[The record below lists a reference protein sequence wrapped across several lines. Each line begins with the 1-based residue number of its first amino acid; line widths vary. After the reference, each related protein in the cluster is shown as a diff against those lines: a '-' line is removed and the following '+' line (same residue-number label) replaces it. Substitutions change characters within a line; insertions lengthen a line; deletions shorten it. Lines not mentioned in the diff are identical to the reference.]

1 MNQEYVYLYGGK
13 EYGFHGNIVLMRFQI
28 ADILNPRMQIL
39 KYMQRSVKADES
51 EDEFEYG
58 IGGFIHK
65 QVHLIDEIRT
75 TKKHL
80 EDLPAWAQE
89 SFKSFMKNK
98 KVTKTLRKIILEN
111 Q

>member
-13 EYGFHGNIVLMRFQI
+13 EYGFHGNIVLLRFEV
-28 ADILNPRMQIL
+28 ADILNPS
-39 KYMQRSVKADES
+39 KYVLSYLYRSVKTDKS
-51 EDEFEYG
+51 EDEFKYG
-58 IGGFIHK
+58 LGGFIRK
-65 QVHLIDEIRT
+65 REHLIDRIQL

-80 EDLPAWAQE
+80 EDLPAWAQD
-89 SFKSFMKNK
+89 SFNSFMKNK